1 MATNKHAAIR
11 YQALYAYLEKNVR
24 PFAPDFYVNMEDNKI
39 GYEIPFT
46 REFYK
51 YVASKSSDEIFANL
65 QKLEETESLLMAKIM
80 GR

>member
-1 MATNKHAAIR
+1 
-11 YQALYAYLEKNVR
+11 
-24 PFAPDFYVNMEDNKI
+24 MEDNKI

-51 YVASKSSDEIFANL
+51 YVAPKSSDEIFANL
-65 QKLEETESLLMAKIM
+65 QKLDEVESLLMAKIM